1 MLPELKNMKDKNTLI
16 GTILLGVLFAGM
28 FYYQSTST
36 PPKKETKANITNVDS
51 TQKIIAEID
60 SVKAGL
66 LSEEEKSNQL
76 KQANAHKSGFELE
89 GIENVSVL
97 ENEKLKVIFSNLG
110 GRVAS
115 VELKEYKTW
124 DKKPLVL
131 FTSES
136 NRFQYL
142 VENSGEKIGTN
153 AIFFTDTKNGNQIL
167 YKATAANGATIEQI
181 YSLSDDDY
189 KVNYELKIN
198 GISQPVE
205 INWQSRLSNL
215 EQSVTTERS
224 YSALYYKYKDSDVK
238 HLDETKDLDEAK
250 AESDVQWISFKQ
262 QFFNAT
268 LLSDGVFKQ
277 ANFHTKHDKNIL
289 TYVKDYTAT
298 AELSGGNNSYKMSW
312 YFGPNRYNILKKAAP
327 DFEEIIKLGYDNFV
341 FNWIKYITRFLTIP
355 TFNILESAGLNYG
368 IIILVLTILLK
379 LLLTP
384 LTWSSIKS
392 AAYMRVLKPELE
404 ELKKKYGDD
413 QQKMAAEQMRIYNE
427 AGINPLGGCL
437 PMLLQLPILMSMYLF
452 FPNSIELRQQPFLW
466 ATDLSSY
473 DAIITF
479 STSLPL
485 IGNHISLF
493 TVLMTITSVAFAVY
507 TQANSGM
514 TNSQPGMQYM
524 PYIMPVFMMFLFNDF
539 PAALTYYYLLQ
550 NVVSMVQQWAMQK
563 FFIDEAAIHAKIAHN
578 RKNPKPKSKF
588 AQKFEEIQRAQA
600 EQSKQKNKK

>member
-16 GTILLGVLFAGM
+16 GTILLGLLFAGM
-28 FYYQSTST
+28 FYYQSITT
-36 PPKKETKANITNVDS
+36 PKTQPKKEVAEKVDS
-51 TQKIIAEID
+51 TAKSLAVADTAQLVVVDTTLANTAKGGFP
-60 SVKAGL
+60 VAG
-66 LSEEEKSNQL
+66 EETTQT
-76 KQANAHKSGFELE
+76 
-89 GIENVSVL
+89 L
-97 ENEKLKVIFSNLG
+97 ENAKLKVTFSNLG
-110 GRVAS
+110 GRITS

-131 FTSES
+131 FTAVS
-136 NRFQYL
+136 NQFQYL
-142 VENSGEKIGTN
+142 VENGGEKIGTN
-153 AIFFTDTKNGNQIL
+153 SISFVETKSENQIS
-167 YKATAANGATIEQI
+167 YKASATNGATIEQI
-181 YSLSDDDY
+181 YSLSDEDY

-198 GISQPVE
+198 GVTQPVE
-205 INWQSRLSNL
+205 INWQSRLLNL

-224 YSALYYKYKDSDVK
+224 YSALYYKYKNSDVN

-268 LLSDGVFKQ
+268 LLSEGVFTK

-289 TYVKDYTAT
+289 TYIKDYTAT
-298 AELSGGNNSYKMSW
+298 AQLTGTNGSYKMAW
-312 YFGPNRYNILKKAAP
+312 YFGPNRYNILKEAAP

-368 IIILVLTILLK
+368 IIILVLTLLLK

-404 ELKKKYGDD
+404 ELKKKHGDD
-413 QQKMAAEQMRIYNE
+413 QQKIAAEQMRIYNE

-550 NVVSMVQQWAMQK
+550 NVVSMAQQWAMQK

-588 AQKFEEIQRAQA
+588 AQKFEEIQRAQS
-600 EQSKQKNKK
+600 EQAKKK

>member
-1 MLPELKNMKDKNTLI
+1 MKDKNTLI

-28 FYYQSTST
+28 FFYTSQEQQKEQSKKKVTST
-36 PPKKETKANITNVDS
+36 KVDS
-51 TQKIIAEID
+51 TAKTTATIDIAKAIVAD
-60 SVKAGL
+60 STAT
-66 LSEEEKSNQL
+66 STN
-76 KQANAHKSGFELE
+76 KSGFAAAGAES
-89 GIENVSVL
+89 IEIL
-97 ENEKLKVIFSNLG
+97 ENEKFKISFSNIG
-110 GRVAS
+110 GRIAS
-115 VELKEYKTW
+115 VELKEYNTW

-131 FTSES
+131 FDGKS
-136 NRFQYL
+136 NRFQYVL
-142 VENSGEKIGTN
+142 DMNGEKIGTN
-153 AIFFTDTKNGNQIL
+153 SIAFEAAKSGNQIS
-167 YKATAANGATIEQI
+167 YKATAASGTTIEQI
-181 YSLSDDDY
+181 YSLSDENY
-189 KVNYELKIN
+189 KVNYELKVN
-198 GISQPVE
+198 GITHPVE
-205 INWQSRLSNL
+205 VDWKSRLLNL
-215 EQSVTTERS
+215 EHSVTTERS
-224 YSALYYKYKDSDVK
+224 YSALYYKYKDNGVK

-268 LLSDGVFKQ
+268 LLSDGVFKK
-277 ANFHTKHDKNIL
+277 ADFHTKHDKNVL

-298 AELSGGNNSYKMSW
+298 AQLAGTNGSYKMAW
-312 YFGPNRYNILKKAAP
+312 YFGPNRYNILKEAAP

-355 TFNILESAGLNYG
+355 TFNILEGWGLNYG
-368 IIILVLTILLK
+368 IIILVLTLLLK

-392 AAYMRVLKPELE
+392 AAYMRVLKPEMD

-413 QQKMAAEQMRIYNE
+413 QQKIAADQMKIYQE
-427 AGINPLGGCL
+427 AGVNPLGGCL

-479 STSLPL
+479 STSLPI

-493 TVLMTITSVAFAVY
+493 TVLMTVTSIAFAVY

-514 TNSQPGMQYM
+514 TNTQPGMQYM

-550 NVVSMVQQWAMQK
+550 NVVSMLQQWAMQK

-578 RKNPKPKSKF
+578 RKNPKPKSTFQK
-588 AQKFEEIQRAQA
+588 KFEEIQRAQQ
-600 EQSKQKNKK
+600 EQTKNKK

>member
-1 MLPELKNMKDKNTLI
+1 MKDKNTLI
-16 GTILLGVLFAGM
+16 GTILLGILFAGM
-28 FYYQSTST
+28 FFYQSTI
-36 PPKKETKANITNVDS
+36 PKPKKEDS
-51 TQKIIAEID
+51 VSSTTQSAEVKTDSIVQTAVSNETTQIVALTD
-60 SVKAGL
+60 TATVSVKAGFTTTG
-66 LSEEEKSNQL
+66 EDKTE
-76 KQANAHKSGFELE
+76 
-89 GIENVSVL
+89 VL
-97 ENEKLKVIFSNLG
+97 ENEKLKVSLLNYG
-110 GRVAS
+110 GRIAS

-124 DKKPLVL
+124 DKKPLIL
-131 FTSES
+131 FTETS
-136 NRFQYL
+136 NHFQYIL
-142 VENSGEKIGTN
+142 DNNGEKIATN
-153 AIFFTDTKNGNQIL
+153 AIYFNEEKNGNSIR
-167 YKATAANGATIEQI
+167 YKATASNGATIEQI
-181 YSLSDDDY
+181 YTLSEEDY
-189 KVNYELKIN
+189 KVDYELKVN
-198 GISQPVE
+198 GISQPVQLD
-205 INWQSRLSNL
+205 WKSRLLSL
-215 EQSVTTERS
+215 EQSVMTERN
-224 YSALYYKYKDSDVK
+224 YSALYYKDSDVQ

-250 AESDVQWISFKQ
+250 AENDVQWISFKQ

-268 LLSDGVFKQ
+268 LLSDGVFK
-277 ANFHTKHDKNIL
+277 NVSFHTQHDKNIL
-289 TYVKDYTAT
+289 TYVKDYTANAQL
-298 AELSGGNNSYKMSW
+298 AEGNGSYKMEW
-312 YFGPNRYNILKKAAP
+312 FFGPNRYNILKEAEP
-327 DFEEIIKLGYDNFV
+327 DLEEIIKLGYDNFV

-355 TFNILESAGLNYG
+355 TFNILEGWGLNYG

-392 AAYMRVLKPELE
+392 AAYMRVLKPELD
-404 ELKKKYGDD
+404 ELRKKFGDD

-427 AGINPLGGCL
+427 AGVNPLGGCL

-473 DAIITF
+473 DAIVTF

-514 TNSQPGMQYM
+514 TNTQPGMKYM

-550 NVVSMVQQWAMQK
+550 NVVSMAQQWAMQK

-578 RKNPKPKSKF
+578 RKNPKPKSAF
-588 AQKFEEIQRAQA
+588 QQKFEEIQRAQ
-600 EQSKQKNKK
+600 QTQQKNKKK